1 MNEKIHDED
10 EQCCLE
16 DIVHSN
22 RVIRFYA
29 DCPDKE
35 FPGITWSC
43 YGAIDTGEVIVRG
56 KKGLLEYYHSAPSPV
71 IWPPMAD
78 RRFGIDA
85 RDDELAHQLGD
96 ELWREVGV
104 HLCLHKS

>member
-43 YGAIDTGEVIVRG
+43 YGAIG
-56 KKGLLEYYHSAPSPV
+56 PV
-71 IWPPMAD
+71 GILPQRSVAGYLAAD
-78 RRFGIDA
+78 G
-85 RDDELAHQLGD
+85 
-96 ELWREVGV
+96 
-104 HLCLHKS
+104 